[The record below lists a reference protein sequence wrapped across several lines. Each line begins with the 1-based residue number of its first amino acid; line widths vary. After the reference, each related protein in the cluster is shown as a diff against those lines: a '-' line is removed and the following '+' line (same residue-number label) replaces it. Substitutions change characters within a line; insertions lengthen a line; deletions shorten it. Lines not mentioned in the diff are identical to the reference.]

1 MIPALG
7 AFSPTTFLDATG
19 IAGTF
24 PSPGVGGAPAGGPSF
39 AAMVSERIGATIGQM
54 KQSEQL
60 SIEALNGKGDMR
72 AVVDSVMSTEQS
84 LQAAVA
90 IRDKIVTAFLEVSR
104 MAI

>member
-1 MIPALG
+1 MISALG

-19 IAGTF
+19 IGVTSPAG
-24 PSPGVGGAPAGGPSF
+24 GVTAGGPSF
-39 AAMVSERIGATIGQM
+39 ASMVSEKIGATVDQM
-54 KQSEQL
+54 KQTEQMSIDAL
-60 SIEALNGKGDMR
+60 SGKGDMR
-72 AVVDSVMSTEQS
+72 AVVDSVMSAEQS